1 MQILEAFHHPW
12 YADGRS
18 RIQQEMFQ
26 CLQNWVTGLENPDE
40 IMQALT
46 KVGRFLSTRAGMHT

>member
-26 CLQNWVTGLENPDE
+26 CLQNWVTGLENPDQT
-40 IMQALT
+40 MQALS
-46 KVGRFLSTRAGMHT
+46 KVRRSP